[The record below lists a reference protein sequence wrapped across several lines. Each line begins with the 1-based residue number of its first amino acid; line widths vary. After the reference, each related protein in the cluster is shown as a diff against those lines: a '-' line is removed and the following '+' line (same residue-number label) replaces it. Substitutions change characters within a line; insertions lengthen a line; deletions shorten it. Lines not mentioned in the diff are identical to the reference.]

1 MTGRHPD
8 APGPRATRGYG
19 PEVPDGEARRRATT
33 DFAPNIVV
41 TAGAGTGKTAILV
54 ERTLNLVGAG
64 AADLESLAL
73 ITFTEK
79 AAAELRLRLGA
90 GLDRLLRRAT
100 GCVDPIDPGEDADR
114 SWAWL
119 RGRGEAPGDVRARV
133 LAALAGLDAAS
144 VGTLHAFC
152 LDLLRRH
159 PRAAGIDPRAAV
171 GEEASLERLLDV
183 SWDRFLRGPDGPGR
197 RASPWNEAMQSDVGP
212 GAILHLGRALAQSPL
227 PDESFASVPAAGG
240 RIFAGVIAP
249 LLASLRSLQG
259 RALPM
264 APGMARFL
272 EAAARELAAV
282 LQDERD
288 SFAASVARFLEGTRA
303 VPAAGAKLT
312 EADASEIRETARR
325 AHDLLKILA
334 RVDDVAVERAQRVA
348 APFAQLARA
357 QALAGGLVPFEAMLR
372 LARDLL
378 ARDAHARRQ
387 AAARFR
393 HILVDEFQDTDPLQY
408 EVLFL
413 LARREPAA
421 DDASD
426 DDAPGPATPARVDAW
441 SGEIEAGRLFIV
453 GDPKQSIYRFRGAD
467 IAAFRRAVERLRGS
481 GAVLLDLSVSFR
493 SPERLLRPINRLFV
507 GWLGREARAAGDLLW
522 ADDHSPPYV
531 PLRSALAP
539 EEAGA
544 PARVSVWSVDPGAE
558 GADAGRRAEALAIAE
573 SIRARLE
580 GRADPVR
587 RPRDFA
593 LLFRASTHIDVF
605 ARALHQAGVPCL
617 VEGARDF
624 AQRPEVIDLVSWL
637 RAAASPNDA
646 PALLAVLRSGLGAVP
661 DRELQRFTAEGH
673 RLAPREAGASLPDAQ
688 AFPALHRAFARLEA
702 FRRQAVHLPPEEVIA
717 RALVETPMLAL
728 HAAAYD
734 GSERVARLRRC
745 ADRARALATEGLTLR
760 DLLAQL
766 EISFANE
773 EDRGP
778 LADETLDAVRLLTV
792 HKAKGLEYEVVFVP
806 DLGRTES
813 AARPSGGGVARF
825 ELDGRI
831 AAAIVLDDRRVSS
844 ARALYEIEQ
853 ERHEEAEERRVFYVA
868 CTRAREELVVV
879 HSRRDRK
886 AAPWRDRL
894 AVFDCAPGPDGTL
907 APEGRRLDGEVEHR
921 IVRPA
926 RAPGAE
932 PAPVDPIAL
941 VDAARRHD
949 AAAAAFAAACRSPLA
964 SPSGSIE
971 AAHAAEPR
979 DTASETAR
987 RRPRRGTSDPRLVA
1001 RLAGSA
1007 VHAALAAIPRP
1018 GDTDA
1023 VLRAATGIARFALAQ
1038 ESPPVGRDR
1047 LAARVDGEIRDIVLG
1062 FARSTLPARL
1072 SSAAILLR
1080 EAPILHRDE
1089 GGQAWSGTC
1098 DVVFRD
1104 AGGVVVADY
1113 KTEVPDGDPARAAL
1127 PYHAQIG
1134 LYVAA
1139 LARVLPGE
1147 KVRGEVLFIRTGVVV
1162 EVPAAG
1168 PEPPA
1173 SGQPVPGRPVEEPR
1187 GSSRGGAA
1195 PPPSRSARARPRPV

>member
-1 MTGRHPD
+1 MTGRPPDPPAPRAAAGAGRQVPD
-8 APGPRATRGYG
+8 AG
-19 PEVPDGEARRRATT
+19 ARRRATT

-54 ERTLNLVGAG
+54 ERTLNLVGSG

-79 AAAELRLRLGA
+79 AAAELRLRLGD
-90 GLDRLLRRAT
+90 GLDRLLRRT
-100 GCVDPIDPGEDADR
+100 GGSRDPIDPAEDADR
-114 SWAWL
+114 SWDWL
-119 RGRGEAPGDVRARV
+119 RARGEEPGEIRGRV

-144 VGTLHAFC
+144 VGTIHAFC

-197 RASPWNEAMQSDVGP
+197 RAAPWIEAMQNEVGP

-227 PDESFASVPAAGG
+227 PDEAFAAALPAGG

-249 LLASLRSLQG
+249 VLASLRSFQG
-259 RALPM
+259 RGLPTTPSM
-264 APGMARFL
+264 TRFL

-282 LQDERD
+282 LQNER
-288 SFAASVARFLEGTRA
+288 SCAASAARLVEETRS
-303 VPAAGAKLT
+303 VPAAGTKLT
-312 EADASEIRETARR
+312 EEDASEVRETARR
-325 AHDLLKILA
+325 ALDLLKVLA

-348 APFAQLARA
+348 APLAQQARA
-357 QALAGGLVPFEAMLR
+357 QALGAGLVPFEAMLR

-378 ARDAHARRQ
+378 ARDPHARRQ

-393 HILVDEFQDTDPLQY
+393 QILVDEFQDTDPLQY

-413 LARREPAA
+413 LARREPAGGGHGDEA
-421 DDASD
+421 GR
-426 DDAPGPATPARVDAW
+426 APVPAPVDAW
-441 SGEIEAGRLFIV
+441 SGELEAGRLFIV

-481 GAVLLDLSVSFR
+481 GAVLLDLSASFR
-493 SPERLLRPINRLFV
+493 SPERLLRPINRLFA
-507 GWLGREARAAGDLLW
+507 GWLGREARDPSDLAW
-522 ADDHSPPYV
+522 TDDHAPPYV

-539 EEAGA
+539 DPPGA
-544 PARVSVWSVDPGAE
+544 SARVAVWSVDPEGE
-558 GADAGRRAEALAIAE
+558 GADAGRRAEAQAIAE
-573 SIRARLE
+573 TIRARLE
-580 GRADPVR
+580 GRAAPAR

-593 LLFRASTHIDVF
+593 LLFRASTHVDLY

-624 AQRPEVIDLVSWL
+624 AGRPEVIDLVSWL

-646 PALLAVLRSGLGAVP
+646 PALLAVLRSALGAVP
-661 DRELQRFTAEGH
+661 DRELQRFTAAGH
-673 RLAPREAGASLPDAQ
+673 RLAPREAGSSLPDAQ
-688 AFPALHRAFARLEA
+688 AFPALHRAFERLEA
-702 FRRQAVHLPPEEVIA
+702 FRRLATVLPPGALIA
-717 RALVETPMLAL
+717 RALAETPLLAL

-745 ADRARALATEGLTLR
+745 ADRAGALAAEGLSLQ

-766 EISFANE
+766 QISFANE

-792 HKAKGLEYEVVFVP
+792 HKAKGLEFEVVFVP
-806 DLGRTES
+806 DLGRIES
-813 AARPSGGGVARF
+813 AARPSGGEVAGF

-831 AAAIVLDDRRVSS
+831 GAAIVLDDRRTSS
-844 ARALYEIEQ
+844 ARALFEIEQ
-853 ERHEEAEERRVFYVA
+853 ARHEEAEERRVFYVA
-868 CTRAREELVVV
+868 CTRAREELVLVN
-879 HSRRDRK
+879 SRRDRK
-886 AAPWRDRL
+886 APWRDRL
-894 AVFDCAPGPDGTL
+894 SVFDCAPDPDGNL
-907 APEGRRLDGEVEHR
+907 AAEGLRLEGEVEHR

-932 PAPVDPIAL
+932 PVAVDPVEL
-941 VDAARRHD
+941 VEAAGRHD
-949 AAAAAFAAACRSPLA
+949 AAAAAFAAACRTPLA
-964 SPSGSIE
+964 SPSDTIE
-971 AAHAAEPR
+971 RAEAVEAVEP
-979 DTASETAR
+979 ER
-987 RRPRRGTSDPRLVA
+987 RRPRRAPATDPRLVA

-1007 VHAALAAIPRP
+1007 VHAALAAVLQP

-1023 VLRAATGIARFALAQ
+1023 LLRAATAIARDHLAR
-1038 ESPPVGRDR
+1038 ESSPLGRDR
-1047 LAARVDGEIRDIVLG
+1047 LAARVEAGIRDIVQG

-1072 SSAAILLR
+1072 ASAAILAR

-1089 GGQAWSGTC
+1089 RGQAWSGSC
-1098 DVVFRD
+1098 DVVFRE

-1113 KTEVPDGDPARAAL
+1113 KTELVEGDPAGAAL
-1127 PYHAQIG
+1127 PYHGQIG
-1134 LYVAA
+1134 LYVQA

-1147 KVRGEVLFIRTGVVV
+1147 TVRGEILFVRSGAVV
-1162 EVPAAG
+1162 EVPAAIG
-1168 PEPPA
+1168 APATGGRRAQGSQPPA
-1173 SGQPVPGRPVEEPR
+1173 QGRLFP
-1187 GSSRGGAA
+1187 A
-1195 PPPSRSARARPRPV
+1195 